1 MFVPFNS
8 LSSTSRIWVFQSNRE
23 FTPDEELK
31 IKNIL
36 TVFTQ
41 EWAAHGLPLRS
52 SFEIRLKHFV
62 ILAADESYQAT
73 SGCSVDESVRVIKQI
88 QQQLGFDLFDR
99 NLVAFKKGDSV
110 CCMIPMAQLKE
121 KLLDGTWND
130 QTETFNNLVSAKSQL
145 DTEWIVPAAKTWLKR
160 YLSTEKVAT

>member
-1 MFVPFNS
+1 MFVPFNT
-8 LSSTSRIWVFQSNRE
+8 LSPTSRIWVFQSNRE

-36 TVFTQ
+36 TAFTQ
-41 EWAAHGLPLRS
+41 EWAAHGQPLKS

-62 ILAADESYQAT
+62 ILAADESHQAT
-73 SGCSVDESVRVIKQI
+73 SGCSVDESVRVIKHI

-110 CCMIPMAQLKE
+110 SCMIPMARLKE
-121 KLLDGTWND
+121 KLLDGTWNG
-130 QTETFNNLVSAKSQL
+130 QTETFNNLVSVKSQL
-145 DTEWIVPAAKTWLKR
+145 DAEWIVAAAKTWLKR